1 MKNKQEAGVSNEVVG
16 APAQEFHVPEVQG
29 LFDALR
35 EKNPALAEIQGPLA
49 LEYTQPVNY
58 TGELTPQLAEAVCST
73 AEVEKITIMEG
84 GLIQRQTT
92 ADSLIPINFDWV
104 NLHLTRGAYLWST
117 AKYPEYFAKA
127 CSWGLEFPTEGQG
140 QEAEVLEQVFRDSL
154 GDQRFSFSGEVPVFE
169 KKAACS
175 MVVSRD
181 YRVSFW
187 FHLLG
192 ERLPEI
198 GDEDYHLSLFAQKTA
213 VDPLLD
219 FKNPD
224 LARLEYWVSS
234 YWTQFMPF
242 GKADVQAMMDECL
255 KRAARRRLV
264 VEFTKKIS
272 DEVVAAAE
280 MVLVPRLGCPGFTDP
295 TKDPINAIGFPQV
308 SVHPVYTRDTKYL
321 KDFVKRHQ
329 PVQFKNHV
337 KPLFSFQKPLDFG
350 S

>member
-1 MKNKQEAGVSNEVVG
+1 MKNFKQEAHVEVVG
-16 APAQEFHVPEVQG
+16 APAQEVYLPGTQA
-29 LFDALR
+29 LFDVLR

-49 LEYTQPVNY
+49 LEYVQPVNY
-58 TGELTPQLAEAVCST
+58 TGETTPQIPETVCST
-73 AEVEKITIMEG
+73 KEVEKVTIMEG

-92 ADSLIPINFDWV
+92 SDALIPISFDWV

-117 AKYPEYFAKA
+117 AKYPEYFAKPS
-127 CSWGLEFPTEGQG
+127 SWGLEFPTEGQD

-154 GDQRFSFSGEVPVFE
+154 GDQKFSFSGEVPVFE

-187 FHLLG
+187 FHLIG